1 MCNIPFHYICRNKY
15 IFNTIGKE
23 DSILHMVQMSRIFPD
38 SKTFVDMKLRN
49 SPNVI
54 DEAYQQLKN
63 EDNSPSKTQ
72 IMTFVREHFVMEDQ
86 MDDHVP
92 LDWIKRP
99 KLISRIKDKQLAKF
113 ASDLN
118 SRWKMLCRK
127 IKKEVQRNPELYSL
141 IYLPHPVI
149 VPGGR
154 FR

>member
-1 MCNIPFHYICRNKY
+1 MYNIRLHYICRNKY
-15 IFNTIGKE
+15 VFNTNGKE
-23 DSILHMVQMSRIFPD
+23 ESILHMVQMSRIYPD

-49 SPNVI
+49 CPNEI
-54 DEAYQQLKN
+54 EDAYRQLKN
-63 EDNSPSKTQ
+63 EDNSPSKTE
-72 IMTFVREHFVMEDQ
+72 IMKFVREHFVMEDQ

-92 LDWIKRP
+92 LDWIKSP
-99 KLISRIKDKQLAKF
+99 KLIRRIKDQQLAKF

-118 SRWKMLCRK
+118 SRWKKLCRK
-127 IKKEVQRNPELYSL
+127 INKEVKRNPELYSL

>member
-1 MCNIPFHYICRNKY
+1 
-15 IFNTIGKE
+15 
-23 DSILHMVQMSRIFPD
+23 MSRIFPD

-54 DEAYQQLKN
+54 DEAYEQLKN

-92 LDWIKRP
+92 LDWIKSP
-99 KLISRIKDKQLAKF
+99 KLIRRIKDQQLAKF

-118 SRWKMLCRK
+118 SRWKKLCRK
-127 IKKEVQRNPELYSL
+127 INKEVKRNPELYSL

>member
-1 MCNIPFHYICRNKY
+1 MCNIPLHYICRNKY

>member
-1 MCNIPFHYICRNKY
+1 
-15 IFNTIGKE
+15 
-23 DSILHMVQMSRIFPD
+23 MSRIFPD

-99 KLISRIKDKQLAKF
+99 KLISRIKDQQLAKF

-127 IKKEVQRNPELYSL
+127 IKNDVKRNPELYSL

>member
-1 MCNIPFHYICRNKY
+1 
-15 IFNTIGKE
+15 
-23 DSILHMVQMSRIFPD
+23 MVQMSRIFPD

-49 SPNVI
+49 CPNI
-54 DEAYQQLKN
+54 IGEAYRQLKN
-63 EDNSPSKTQ
+63 EDESPSKSD
-72 IMTFVREHFVMEDQ
+72 IMKFVHEHFVNENQ

-92 LDWIKRP
+92 LDWKSRP
-99 KLISRIKDKQLAKF
+99 KLISRIKDQQLAKF

-118 SRWKMLCRK
+118 ARWKMLCRK
-127 IKKEVQRNPELYSL
+127 VKKEVKRNPELYSL

>member
-1 MCNIPFHYICRNKY
+1 
-15 IFNTIGKE
+15 
-23 DSILHMVQMSRIFPD
+23 
-38 SKTFVDMKLRN
+38 MKLRN

-72 IMTFVREHFVMEDQ
+72 IMTFVREHFVMEEQ

-92 LDWIKRP
+92 LDWIERP
-99 KLISRIKDKQLAKF
+99 KLISRIKDRQLAKF

-127 IKKEVQRNPELYSL
+127 IKNEVQRNPELYSL